1 MLSDNLN
8 LYKMKKLISLILLAM
23 ITSGMVYAQGS
34 LADALKEIKSK
45 GTYDTLVYYGVDF
58 SRVRINDAP
67 KISKNEVYSKTYPPA
82 WIQYVEKELSPELYV
97 RNVLGYKNFLYRQGD
112 IFEKSVAVN
121 PRLITG
127 SDNAIPAD
135 TLKAMVEKYKVHAKS
150 GLGLVLIPET
160 FSKPQETAYTWVV
173 FFDIK
178 SRMILY
184 KAKTFG
190 KCSHMG
196 YTAHWTSGV
205 VEGFRQFASH

>member
-1 MLSDNLN
+1 
-8 LYKMKKLISLILLAM
+8 MKKLIPLILIAM
-23 ITSGMVYAQGS
+23 ITYGMVHAQGS

-45 GTYDTLVYYGVDF
+45 GSYDTLVYCGVDF

-67 KISKNEVYSKTYPPA
+67 KITKNDVYSKTYPPA
-82 WIQYVEKELSPELYV
+82 WIQYVEKELSPDLYV
-97 RNVLGYKNFLYRQGD
+97 RNVLGCKNFLYRQGD

-127 SDNAIPAD
+127 SDNVIPAD
-135 TLKAMVEKYKVHAKS
+135 TLKSIVAKYKLNAKS

-160 FSKPQETAYTWVV
+160 FSKPQETAYTWIV

-178 SRMILY
+178 SRTIMY
-184 KAKTFG
+184 KAKAIG

-196 YTAHWTSGV
+196 YTAHWASGV